1 MIAYKQIFVTTIT
14 FCLFRQVHYNIA
26 NFIKLPCNDMKKID
40 QAVEIL
46 CEKGCGSVRDDL
58 ERLESGEKLP
68 ETENLSKEELS
79 KVVEELK
86 SIMAVYG
93 DTCRVSF

>member
-1 MIAYKQIFVTTIT
+1 
-14 FCLFRQVHYNIA
+14 
-26 NFIKLPCNDMKKID
+26 MKKVD

-46 CEKGCGSVRDDL
+46 CEKGCGSVREDL

-86 SIMAVYG
+86 SMMAVYG
-93 DTCRVSF
+93 DSCRVTF

>member
-1 MIAYKQIFVTTIT
+1 MFSQG
-14 FCLFRQVHYNIA
+14 LYNA
-26 NFIKLPCNDMKKID
+26 ENFIKLPCNDMKKVD
-40 QAVEIL
+40 QAVEVL
-46 CEKGCGSVRDDL
+46 CEKGCGSVREDL

-79 KVVEELK
+79 KVVEELR

-93 DTCRVSF
+93 DTCRISF